1 MRKYIFRKQL
11 QTFPEEKRKEVVL
24 LFSAHALP
32 QFVRLFFK
40 RPNTKKG
47 ATSFSQTSFSLN
59 RLNEVVPKIFS

>member
-47 ATSFSQTSFSLN
+47 ATSFSQMSFS
-59 RLNEVVPKIFS
+59 